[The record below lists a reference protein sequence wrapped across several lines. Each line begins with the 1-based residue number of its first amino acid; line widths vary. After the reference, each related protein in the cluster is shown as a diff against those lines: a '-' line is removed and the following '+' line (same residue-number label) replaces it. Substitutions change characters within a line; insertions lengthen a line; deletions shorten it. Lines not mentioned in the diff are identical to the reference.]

1 MTMRVVPDTAYERPS
16 GRVHDLV
23 QFRDFARVQRVDMN
37 NCPQCRSDAIHR
49 SRTRSR
55 WEELRKELTG
65 KRPYRCDECG
75 WRGWVVDLGPRF
87 SQDEIKVAQRAVAP
101 KPPNLKH
108 TEFSREKKARGDV
121 DLRRLDSRAPLSAYD
136 PDDDTDN

>member
-1 MTMRVVPDTAYERPS
+1 
-16 GRVHDLV
+16 
-23 QFRDFARVQRVDMN
+23 MN
-37 NCPQCRSDAIHR
+37 NCPQSRSDAIRR

-101 KPPNLKH
+101 KAPNLKH

-136 PDDDTDN
+136 PDNDTDN